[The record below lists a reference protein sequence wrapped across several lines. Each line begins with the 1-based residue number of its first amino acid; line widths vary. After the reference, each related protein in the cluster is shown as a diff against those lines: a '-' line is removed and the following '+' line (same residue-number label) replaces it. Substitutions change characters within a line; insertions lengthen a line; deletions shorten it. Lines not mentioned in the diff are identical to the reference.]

1 MLVCRYAIT
10 GMQGQVC
17 QAQGRYARAVSKGRY
32 AAGMHLQ
39 VNNVAFG
46 NVALGNVTLDKGVIS
61 ISSVASLS
69 PIFNPS

>member
-39 VNNVAFG
+39 VNNVA
-46 NVALGNVTLDKGVIS
+46 LGNVTLDKGVIS